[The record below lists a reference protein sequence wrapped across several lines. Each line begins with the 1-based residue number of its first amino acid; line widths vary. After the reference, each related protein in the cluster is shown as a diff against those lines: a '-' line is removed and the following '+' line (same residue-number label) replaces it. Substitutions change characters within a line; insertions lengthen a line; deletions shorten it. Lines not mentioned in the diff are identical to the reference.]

1 LDEHNRIK
9 ERERGHQARII
20 IDSPLWQE
28 AKEIIA
34 DELNQAWQNTAMTQA
49 DERETIYQMLIAS
62 HAVFNHIE
70 TVMKTGKMAE
80 MQLEE
85 EHNG

>member
-20 IDSPLWQE
+20 LDSPLWQE
-28 AKEIIA
+28 AKEVIT
-34 DELNQAWQNTAMTQA
+34 DELQEAWQNTAMTQA
-49 DERETIYQMLIAS
+49 DERETIYRMLIAAT
-62 HAVFNHIE
+62 AVFNHIE
-70 TVMKTGKMAE
+70 AVMKTGEMAE

>member
-1 LDEHNRIK
+1 
-9 ERERGHQARII
+9 
-20 IDSPLWQE
+20 
-28 AKEIIA
+28 
-34 DELNQAWQNTAMTQA
+34 MTQA
-49 DERETIYQMLIAS
+49 DERETIYRMLIAA